1 MFILVFSKLGSW
13 KLNNWV
19 PFISLEVTKLNEAV
33 NANRLVPRVCLWL
46 SRSMKCFP
54 SWQMLWSRK
63 GSGKYTIREGLLC
76 CGDGKD
82 FSAVEM
88 RSTYYP
94 RYSSGQAFPK
104 EGRNVCHR
112 KCGFLS
118 YDYRCNYN
126 PKASCGQGKL
136 ILILQQYGCTL
147 CRTG

>member
-13 KLNNWV
+13 KLKNWV

-46 SRSMKCFP
+46 SRSVKCFP

-94 RYSSGQAFPK
+94 RYSSGQAMPYWRGGMSVTGSVDFFPMIT
-104 EGRNVCHR
+104 
-112 KCGFLS
+112 
-118 YDYRCNYN
+118 D
-126 PKASCGQGKL
+126 ATI
-136 ILILQQYGCTL
+136 ILKPAAVRVSLF
-147 CRTG
+147 